1 MWRVTGPGRG
11 SAGHF
16 HVSGV
21 PDQGQ
26 HGASTFGPG
35 ARPPSKGPGPLPTQQ
50 VRSRCHRDAVL
61 GAGPCG
67 PDPPLTS
74 ARDGRAAAKGLPTR
88 AGPAG
93 VTSRSVAAAAS
104 SSAGPGNRS
113 PSLWPPPEAAAA
125 AASSEPLSQ
134 QGPRAAPGARCAQP
148 PSPAASPSSQL
159 RSSGLDTSPPRR
171 LSLQQQ
177 GHVNK
182 VPGPGCLAST
192 RTKDAA
198 ASGAARGPHKGS
210 PHRST
215 DGLRSVPA
223 AWRSSATAIGHRRGY
238 LWWLPAG
245 QEDRKQTSRKASRQ
259 TQERGGGHKHATRGV
274 RRPGTQDGAD
284 WVRRPA

>member
-1 MWRVTGPGRG
+1 MNFFSTKRVQDTNTTGNKHLAVFPTGTLPARMHQKRDSAGKNCTAFYSWTPGMWRVTGPGRG

-35 ARPPSKGPGPLPTQQ
+35 ARPPSKGPDPLPTQQ

-74 ARDGRAAAKGLPTR
+74 ARDGGAAAKGLPTR

-113 PSLWPPPEAAAA
+113 PSFWPPPEAAAA

-223 AWRSSATAIGHRRGY
+223 A
-238 LWWLPAG
+238 
-245 QEDRKQTSRKASRQ
+245 
-259 TQERGGGHKHATRGV
+259 
-274 RRPGTQDGAD
+274 
-284 WVRRPA
+284 